1 MRRNVDG
8 SGFRTIMF
16 TLMAF
21 VSPPVIRAEENPANA
36 IFRKMPGITAN
47 DIDGGTV
54 DLQTLAR
61 QGNGLA
67 ILFRS
72 ETCPVSKQYGPTFA
86 RIEKELKDRGI
97 ATVVVNP
104 VATDPKDA
112 IDKFRGSIPRT
123 PYVHDAEERIAA
135 ALDVRSTTEAFLY
148 DKALTLRYRGGID
161 DQFAVGTALE
171 KPRHDWLLDAADDIA
186 AGHDVRLAVTDPS
199 GCVIDPH
206 PPAGDPARKVELTF
220 HDRISRILQK
230 HCQECHHDGGLA
242 PFPLVSFDDAKSHRA
257 MIAREVTRGQM
268 PPWFAEPAKSGEKH
282 PGWLHDRSLPASD
295 KADLLAW
302 LAGGLTEGDPANAP
316 LPKKFGDSGWAI
328 GDPDLILRLP
338 EPITIA
344 AQGKMPYQIRTV
356 ETGLTEDKWLK
367 SYEIRPSD
375 RQAVHHVLVFLL
387 PPKSDGGEDQRAGDD
402 EGRGFF
408 AAYVPGTA
416 SMTLPEGYGKKVP
429 KGSRFRLQIHYTP
442 YGEAAQDQLEIG
454 LKWHDSVPSKELKVY
469 GISNPAI
476 EIPPGAARHVET
488 AKVRIPADVR
498 LLGFLPH
505 MHVRGAAFEY
515 AVEFPDGK
523 RQVILDVPRYDF
535 NWQLHYQLAEPV
547 EVPAGSTVIA
557 TALYDNSAANRAN
570 PDPSKTVH
578 WGQQTDEEMMLG
590 YVEFETDTKFAMP
603 GPGSRIANGP
613 LARILGGG
621 DPEQRRERLFRMLD
635 QDEDGKLTREELGR
649 LERFAP
655 RLREDPARLDTL
667 LKTLDEDD
675 DGKLD
680 RTELKN
686 LRNLSGG

>member
-1 MRRNVDG
+1 MRRFVDG
-8 SGFRTIMF
+8 SGFRTILC
-16 TLMAF
+16 TLLATL
-21 VSPPVIRAEENPANA
+21 STPAIHAEDDPASA
-36 IFRKMPGITAN
+36 ISRKMPDITTQDVAGN
-47 DIDGGTV
+47 PV
-54 DLQTLAR
+54 DLYALAR
-61 QGNGLA
+61 RGNGLA

-86 RIEKELKDRGI
+86 RIEKSLREQGI
-97 ATVVVNP
+97 ATIVINP

-112 IDKFRGSIPRT
+112 IDKFRATIPGT
-123 PYVHDAEERIAA
+123 PYLHDTDERIAA
-135 ALDVRSTTEAFLY
+135 ALEARSTTEVFLY

-171 KPRHDWLLDAADDIA
+171 KPRHQWLLDAVDDIVA
-186 AGHDVRLAVTDPS
+186 SRDVRLAVTDPS

-206 PPAGDPARKVELTF
+206 PAAGEPARKAELTF

-242 PFPLVSFDDAKSHRA
+242 PFPLVSYDDAKSHRA
-257 MIAREVTRGQM
+257 MIAREVKRGQM
-268 PPWFAEPAKSGEKH
+268 PPWFAEPAKSGENH

-302 LAGGLTEGDPANAP
+302 LGGELAEGDPADAP
-316 LPKKFGDSGWAI
+316 LPRKFGNSGWSI
-328 GDPDLILRLP
+328 GKPDLVLQLP
-338 EPITIA
+338 EPIAIA

-356 ETGLTEDKWLK
+356 ETGLTEDKWL
-367 SYEIRPSD
+367 SAYEIRPTD

-387 PPKSDGGEDQRAGDD
+387 PPRHDIDEDKDRDAD

-408 AAYVPGTA
+408 AAYVPGTS

-429 KGSRFRLQIHYTP
+429 KGSRFRFQIHYTP
-442 YGEAAQDQLEIG
+442 YGEATEDRLEIG
-454 LKWHDSVPSKELKVY
+454 LKWHESAPPKELKVY

-523 RQVILDVPRYDF
+523 RQVILNVPRYDF
-535 NWQLHYQLAEPV
+535 AWQLHYQLAAPV

-557 TALYDNSAANRAN
+557 TAVYDNSAGNRAN

-578 WGQQTDEEMMLG
+578 WGQQTDEEMLLG
-590 YVEFETDTKFAMP
+590 YVEFETDAKFAMP

-621 DPEQRRERLFRMLD
+621 DPEQRRERLFRLLD
-635 QDEDGKLTREELGR
+635 RDEDGKLTREELGR
-649 LERFAP
+649 LERFVP

-667 LKTLDEDD
+667 LKTLDDD
-675 DGKLD
+675 EDGKLD